1 VCAASVTASAASEC
15 AAWAR
20 LTGWCT
26 GGAVTGAAVWNHCG
40 VPRRRQ
46 ALTLPSSIVIVAIPS
61 LESQKLVSSVVPSRL
76 G

>member
-1 VCAASVTASAASEC
+1 VCCQRDCVCCERVRGVGAVD
-15 AAWAR
+15 R
-20 LTGWCT
+20 LVH